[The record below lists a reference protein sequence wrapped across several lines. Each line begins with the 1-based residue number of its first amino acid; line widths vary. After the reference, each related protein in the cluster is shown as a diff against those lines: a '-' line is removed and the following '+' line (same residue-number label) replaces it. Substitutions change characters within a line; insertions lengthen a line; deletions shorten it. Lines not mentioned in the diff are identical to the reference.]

1 MLTIPEWWLV
11 VVLASNTTGMVPVQR
26 FQTEEACET
35 QKFVEV
41 LHASVT
47 GRQVVS
53 AHCQHVR
60 VRQPRAAGGEIVVR

>member
-11 VVLASNTTGMVPVQR
+11 VVMASNNTGLVPVQR
-26 FQTEEACET
+26 FQTEEACKG
-35 QKFVEV
+35 QKGVEV
-41 LHASVT
+41 IHMTVT

-60 VRQPRAAGGEIVVR
+60 VRPPRAAGGEIVVR

>member
-11 VVLASNTTGMVPVQR
+11 VVMASNTTGLVPVQR
-26 FQTEEACET
+26 FQTEEACT
-35 QKFVEV
+35 SQKGVEV
-41 LHASVT
+41 IHMTVT

-60 VRQPRAAGGEIVVR
+60 VRQPRPMTGEIVVR